1 MEIPFKGQYD
11 RNIFFRAVKLANRPP
26 RNQVRFLGLISL
38 FAVGALGL
46 MVYRIVTSGDFAAN
60 AIWLLAALL
69 MVAVLGWVTFQPYFL
84 ARKMWANPGTRRPL
98 RGTITHRGVVY
109 DLPEGR
115 NEIPWSRFRRLRK
128 SQDLVTLV
136 RDDGLLVVFPQSFF
150 KKSADWRKFLKL
162 LESIST

>member
-11 RNIFFRAVKLANRPP
+11 RDIFFRAVKLANRPP
-26 RNQVRFLGLISL
+26 RNQARFLGLVAL
-38 FAVGALGL
+38 FAIGAVGL
-46 MVYRIVTSGDFAAN
+46 MVYRIVTSGDFAGN
-60 AIWLLAALL
+60 ALWLVAAILMTAAL
-69 MVAVLGWVTFQPYFL
+69 GWIYLQPYLL

-98 RGTITHRGVVY
+98 RGTITNRGIVY

-115 NEIPWSRFRRLRK
+115 NEIPWNRFRRLRRSK
-128 SQDLVTLV
+128 SLVTLI

-162 LESIST
+162 LETVST